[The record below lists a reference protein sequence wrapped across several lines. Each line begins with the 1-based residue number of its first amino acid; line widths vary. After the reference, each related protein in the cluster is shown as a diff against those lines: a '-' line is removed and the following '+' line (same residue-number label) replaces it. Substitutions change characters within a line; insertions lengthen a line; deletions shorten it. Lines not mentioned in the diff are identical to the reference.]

1 MPLQESSHLTRTS
14 SRKESLSHK
23 VQGIASQLQDQL
35 VELLFPFLLL
45 TINNDIC
52 SLKYTLFTHKEHNG
66 MAMMRQKVNLVF

>member
-1 MPLQESSHLTRTS
+1 MSLQESSRTYK
-14 SRKESLSHK
+14 RKESLSHK

-52 SLKYTLFTHKEHNG
+52 SLKCALFTHKEHNG
-66 MAMMRQKVNLVF
+66 MAVMRQKVNLGF

>member
-1 MPLQESSHLTRTS
+1 MSLQESSRTS
-14 SRKESLSHK
+14 NRKETLSHK
-23 VQGIASQLQDQL
+23 EQGIASQLQDQL

-66 MAMMRQKVNLVF
+66 TAMMRQKANLGF